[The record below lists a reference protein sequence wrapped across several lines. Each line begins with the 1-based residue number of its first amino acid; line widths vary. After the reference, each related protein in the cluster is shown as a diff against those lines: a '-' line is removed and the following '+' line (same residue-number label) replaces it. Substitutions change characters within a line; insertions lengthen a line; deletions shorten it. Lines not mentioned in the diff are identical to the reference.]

1 MIPVFLLIVLF
12 YSGTLLA
19 LMRGLQRVRQSAANS
34 EEPFVSVIIA
44 ARNEEH
50 NIAQLLDAL
59 GNQTYPRFEILVAND
74 GSSDRT
80 SEIANSYIRK
90 IPSLSVIDIGITEPP
105 PVSRKKNALKTAIE
119 ASGGEILV
127 FTDADCRP
135 GRRWIEGLIREFSND
150 TGIVAGFSP
159 YSLSIEGSGRS
170 ATRLLRSF
178 IQYEE
183 VKGALWSAGAI
194 GLKMPWLCT
203 GRNLAYRRR
212 VWDEV
217 GGFRKIERSI
227 SGDDD
232 LFLQL
237 VARETQWGIRYC
249 VDPETF
255 VPTMFPQGFAE
266 FVNQRKRHFSAGKYF
281 TLPMK
286 AFFFC
291 FHLSNLILVA
301 GLFAGFLWPLTFA
314 GVSWFFLAKLV
325 FDLAFALHGSRL
337 FGARNTIL
345 RFLPM
350 EFLYVAYTTL
360 IGPLGFITSFRWK
373 PEPAT

>member
-1 MIPVFLLIVLF
+1 MILVFFLIALF

-19 LMRGLQRVRQSAANS
+19 LMRGLWRVRQSAPDS
-34 EEPFVSVIIA
+34 EQPLVSVIIA

-50 NIAQLLDAL
+50 NIVRLLDAL
-59 GNQTYPRFEILVAND
+59 GNQSYPRYEIVLVND
-74 GSSDRT
+74 ASSDRT
-80 SEIANSYIRK
+80 SEIANGYIKKLPLLR
-90 IPSLSVIDIGITEPP
+90 VIDIGITGAH
-105 PVSRKKNALKTAIE
+105 VISRKKNALKTGIE
-119 ASGGEILV
+119 ASTGEILL
-127 FTDADCRP
+127 FTDADCLP
-135 GRRWIEGLIREFSND
+135 GHRWIERTIKEFSHD

-159 YSLSIEGSGRS
+159 YVLSMSGSRGF
-170 ATRLLRSF
+170 ATRLLQAF

-183 VKGALWSAGAI
+183 IKGALWSAGAI

-217 GGFRKIERSI
+217 GGFHSIEHSI
-227 SGDDD
+227 GGDDD

-237 VARETQWGIRYC
+237 VARETQWRVRYC
-249 VDPETF
+249 FDPETF
-255 VPTMFPQGFAE
+255 VPTMFPQTFAD
-266 FVNQRKRHFSAGKYF
+266 FVSQRKRHFSAGKYF

-301 GLFAGFLWPLTFA
+301 GLFLGFLWPHLFA
-314 GVSWFFLAKLV
+314 EASWFFLVKVA

-337 FGARNTIL
+337 FGARTIAL
-345 RFLPM
+345 SFLLM
-350 EFLYVAYTTL
+350 EFLYVCYTTL
-360 IGPLGFITSFRWK
+360 IGPLGFVSSFRWK
-373 PEPAT
+373 PDPAR